1 MPDTKQ
7 ESPMAVV
14 TAVPVMEMTRENV
27 PNPGTAQWKNGVCG
41 CCDHKGTNGEEA
53 IEFLLKS
60 TVVLTIFFNIFS
72 FTPVLFV
79 LLKQFFYSFFVSHC
93 IVYCAIYHDRDFG
106 TASYVLSPFNTHN
119 HPLQCINKYTCRLW
133 CTVLLPIFLL

>member
-27 PNPGTAQWKNGVCG
+27 PAPGTAQWKNGVCG

-79 LLKQFFYSFFVSHC
+79 LLKQFLFFFC
-93 IVYCAIYHDRDFG
+93 FALYR
-106 TASYVLSPFNTHN
+106 VLCH
-119 HPLQCINKYTCRLW
+119 
-133 CTVLLPIFLL
+133 LPRS

>member
-27 PNPGTAQWKNGVCG
+27 PAPGTAQWKNGVCG

-60 TVVLTIFFNIFS
+60 TVVLTIFFYIFS
-72 FTPVLFV
+72 FAPVLFV
-79 LLKQFFYSFFVSHC
+79 VLKKLFYSFLFRIVSC
-93 IVYCAIYHDRDFG
+93 IVPF
-106 TASYVLSPFNTHN
+106 TTVVTSVLHHTYFHHLTRTTIHYN
-119 HPLQCINKYTCRLW
+119 
-133 CTVLLPIFLL
+133 V

>member
-1 MPDTKQ
+1 MISIIYILIYTTNFNSMPDTKP

-27 PNPGTAQWKNGVCG
+27 PAPGTAQWKNGVCG

-60 TVVLTIFFNIFS
+60 TVVLTPFLYF
-72 FTPVLFV
+72 L
-79 LLKQFFYSFFVSHC
+79 FYSCSFC
-93 IVYCAIYHDRDFG
+93 
-106 TASYVLSPFNTHN
+106 
-119 HPLQCINKYTCRLW
+119 
-133 CTVLLPIFLL
+133 CT

>member
-27 PNPGTAQWKNGVCG
+27 PAPGTAQWKNGVCG

-60 TVVLTIFFNIFS
+60 TVVLTIFFYIFS
-72 FTPVLFV
+72 FAPVLFV
-79 LLKQFFYSFFVSHC
+79 VLKKLFYSFLFHIVSC
-93 IVYCAIYHDRDFG
+93 IVPFTTIV
-106 TASYVLSPFNTHN
+106 TSVLHHMYFHPQHTY
-119 HPLQCINKYTCRLW
+119 HPLHTIYIIYRLW

>member
-27 PNPGTAQWKNGVCG
+27 PAPGTAQWKNGVCG

-53 IEFLLKS
+53 IEFL
-60 TVVLTIFFNIFS
+60 
-72 FTPVLFV
+72 
-79 LLKQFFYSFFVSHC
+79 H
-93 IVYCAIYHDRDFG
+93 
-106 TASYVLSPFNTHN
+106 
-119 HPLQCINKYTCRLW
+119 
-133 CTVLLPIFLL
+133 

>member
-27 PNPGTAQWKNGVCG
+27 PAPGTAQWQNGVCG

-60 TVVLTIFFNIFS
+60 TVVLTIFFIFS
-72 FTPVLFV
+72 LLLLFF
-79 LLKQFFYSFFVSHC
+79 LFDLKNYSILFLFHIVSC
-93 IVYCAIYHDRDFG
+93 IVPFTTIV
-106 TASYVLSPFNTHN
+106 TSVLHHTYFH
-119 HPLQCINKYTCRLW
+119 R
-133 CTVLLPIFLL
+133 

>member
-27 PNPGTAQWKNGVCG
+27 PAPGTAQWKNGVCG

-79 LLKQFFYSFFVSHC
+79 VLKKLFYSFLFRIVSC
-93 IVYCAIYHDRDFG
+93 IVPFTTVV
-106 TASYVLSPFNTHN
+106 TAVLHHTYFHQHTY
-119 HPLQCINKYTCRLW
+119 HPLHTIYRLW